1 MKQPSTLL
9 PPVQSSIPLS
19 LRPSIRSIIRLV
31 SLTHRPPS
39 PGPPA
44 RVRGQAGR
52 GPHDAHRARRHSRP
66 PRAGQ
71 GAPRADRAAHRRGPR
86 PTWARLHVDR
96 LRRRPVARHGRRH
109 AAGGGRL
116 LVVHSRHRA
125 GAPHMHAPCTCTVHM
140 HSPCTR
146 TCTHTHMHMHMHVHV
161 HARDVHARTW
171 RVCAGARPAAR
182 DPVAACALCR
192 LAHQAWHR
200 AQELAEALRCALG
213 RADSAAA
220 LLQ

>member
-1 MKQPSTLL
+1 MKH
-9 PPVQSSIPLS
+9 PPNHPFPVHPSIPPS
-19 LRPSIRSIIRLV
+19 LRPSIRSITRLV

-52 GPHDAHRARRHSRP
+52 GPHDAHRARRHSRHA
-66 PRAGQ
+66 RTGQ

-96 LRRRPVARHGRRH
+96 LRRRPVARHGRWH

-125 GAPHMHAPCTCTVHM
+125 GAPHMHAPCMRRAHALCTCA
-140 HSPCTR
+140 P
-146 TCTHTHMHMHMHVHV
+146 HVHV
-161 HARDVHARTW
+161 ARVCRCAACCSRPCGSVRSVPAGSSSLAPSARTGESASLCCW
-171 RVCAGARPAAR
+171 PSRLCSCATTVTRSS
-182 DPVAACALCR
+182 LI
-192 LAHQAWHR
+192 
-200 AQELAEALRCALG
+200 
-213 RADSAAA
+213 AAA
-220 LLQ
+220 SYA